1 MGKIIETSYHDT
13 VEKITGFNGK
23 LLQNT
28 FYVLNDKKPTIVT
41 YYNINKEASSL
52 DPGSKLAYDNI
63 GKDTPIRFN
72 KIEDFIIYGFDR
84 IELNTDIDEFGIEA
98 DKITGDCFVL
108 PNTIFPTEGDYFE
121 VEHITDAKWLFI
133 VTDVQQDTLQNG
145 SNAFKLT
152 YKLEYVDHDRL
163 LQNVVENYK
172 MIEKREG
179 TNIAKVVE
187 STKLAEAK
195 VLDKAA
201 VMLKKYYMD
210 LFYNEAVQTFIYQD
224 LTEWRIYD
232 PYMIEFLIR
241 NRILDNGEESY
252 IHVDHKIAVPKTFNI
267 DYDKCF
273 LRAFEE
279 KDTQKLLASNY
290 NVVPLDIIAYG
301 SVFHVRY
308 EQYFQATY
316 TRNPHGY
323 STLCIPEQMIYRIA
337 DGKLVT
343 DPDTCSC
350 DKIEHAPLSINI
362 LIKYFAGEK
371 ITAEEINSVYDLEF
385 SDAVFMFYYIPLLIL
400 ALEDAIETLLK

>member
-163 LQNVVENYK
+163 LQNEN
-172 MIEKREG
+172 I
-179 TNIAKVVE
+179 
-187 STKLAEAK
+187 
-195 VLDKAA
+195 
-201 VMLKKYYMD
+201 
-210 LFYNEAVQTFIYQD
+210 
-224 LTEWRIYD
+224 
-232 PYMIEFLIR
+232 PYMSIKFL
-241 NRILDNGEESY
+241 
-252 IHVDHKIAVPKTFNI
+252 V
-267 DYDKCF
+267 
-273 LRAFEE
+273 
-279 KDTQKLLASNY
+279 
-290 NVVPLDIIAYG
+290 
-301 SVFHVRY
+301 
-308 EQYFQATY
+308 
-316 TRNPHGY
+316 
-323 STLCIPEQMIYRIA
+323 
-337 DGKLVT
+337 
-343 DPDTCSC
+343 
-350 DKIEHAPLSINI
+350 
-362 LIKYFAGEK
+362 
-371 ITAEEINSVYDLEF
+371 
-385 SDAVFMFYYIPLLIL
+385 
-400 ALEDAIETLLK
+400 